1 MKSFVKITIMIKKNN
16 LPVKQTHPSRHDEL
30 RSKIAHKAFPA
41 RRPTSTITPRTPPFP
56 KQKIQSLSSFP
67 LKKLSRMQNQST
79 IQKFIKSPFLAS
91 SLQITLTNLGEG

>member
-41 RRPTSTITPRTPPFP
+41 KQDHPLFQI
-56 KQKIQSLSSFP
+56 QKIQPLSSFP

-79 IQKFIKSPFLAS
+79 IQKF
-91 SLQITLTNLGEG
+91 